1 MASTTSPTKRRR
13 KTAEQRREEIV
24 TVALR
29 QFAQGGYRGT
39 STETIAHE
47 AGISQP
53 YLFRLF
59 GTKRDLFLACY
70 DRACAR
76 IRHTF
81 AEAGRGVPQ
90 EECLKA
96 MGEAYIQLLADREE
110 LLFQMQAYAACSDPE
125 IREPVRRGYGET
137 LREVARI
144 SGAGREELWHFFAE
158 GMLLNVIASLDL
170 PGVAEAKD
178 WAAYWAM
185 PEELFE

>member
-1 MASTTSPTKRRR
+1 
-13 KTAEQRREEIV
+13 
-24 TVALR
+24 
-29 QFAQGGYRGT
+29 
-39 STETIAHE
+39 
-47 AGISQP
+47 
-53 YLFRLF
+53 
-59 GTKRDLFLACY
+59 
-70 DRACAR
+70 
-76 IRHTF
+76 
-81 AEAGRGVPQ
+81 
-90 EECLKA
+90 